1 MKTVIVGQGAIGLL
15 CYHRFSQFTENKQAN
30 KLVSLLPS
38 TAPSF
43 TDYYFSEMNEE
54 AHKFPLN
61 IANNQALTHAHII
74 ILCVKSY
81 QVTTALKAIH
91 HLLKDNAI
99 IILAHNGLGTF
110 EEISPLLKPSQCL
123 LALLLTQGA
132 KKVADYHVE
141 HTGIGNSDLGIV
153 WGELDAKNK
162 KQLLNYFQHSLK
174 QINWQEDI
182 QQAQWKKLAINC
194 VINPISALENINNGE
209 INIQVYQD
217 KIKSII
223 SEVVAI
229 ANKEGVVLTEHLLL
243 NLVRNVAEGTAKNTS
258 SMRADVLNKRRTEID
273 YINGYIDRL
282 AKKHQLTTTVNSQL
296 WLAVKTLEK
305 RYLSQ

>member
-1 MKTVIVGQGAIGLL
+1 MVYK
-15 CYHRFSQFTENKQAN
+15 
-30 KLVSLLPS
+30 
-38 TAPSF
+38 
-43 TDYYFSEMNEE
+43 
-54 AHKFPLN
+54 
-61 IANNQALTHAHII
+61 
-74 ILCVKSY
+74 
-81 QVTTALKAIH
+81 
-91 HLLKDNAI
+91 
-99 IILAHNGLGTF
+99 
-110 EEISPLLKPSQCL
+110 
-123 LALLLTQGA
+123 
-132 KKVADYHVE
+132 
-141 HTGIGNSDLGIV
+141 
-153 WGELDAKNK
+153 
-162 KQLLNYFQHSLK
+162 LLNYFQQSLK
-174 QINWQEDI
+174 QIYWQEDI

-223 SEVVAI
+223 SEVVAV

-243 NLVRNVAEGTAKNTS
+243 NLVRDVAEGTAKNTS